1 VKNPAQLSVGWPR
14 ALAFPVSKETR
25 NLREQA
31 VRQVTLVDEAIGAVA
46 TTFVSKR
53 KAIEFRE
60 DDHPQVW
67 TGEADLLCS
76 LQSID
81 PRHAE
86 IEKDQIRLVDG
97 CELYSIQAVTG
108 FPHDLKP
115 SGKF

>member
-1 VKNPAQLSVGWPR
+1 VKNPTQLTVGWPR
-14 ALAFPVSKETR
+14 AVAFPESKQTR

-46 TTFVSKR
+46 ATFVGKR

-67 TGEADLLCS
+67 AGEADLLCS
-76 LQSID
+76 LQPVD

-86 IEKDQIRLVDG
+86 IEKDQIRLVNG
-97 CELYSIQAVTG
+97 CKLYSIQAVTG
-108 FPHDLKP
+108 CPYDLKP
-115 SGKF
+115 SGEF